1 MSRIGRLPIPL
12 DGIEVKIAGNSVSV
26 KGKRG
31 EDKYPLPEGITAKV
45 DGAFLHIGRADDSQ
59 DQRRLHGVTRAEIN
73 NRVLGVSRGHTITL
87 IVQGKGYSAEVKP
100 AAIDMQIGFSHRV
113 VAAIPAGLVVVVK
126 PGQNEFS
133 MTITGNDKHLV
144 GVFASTLYKL
154 RKVEPYNLIGF
165 RYSDQQVKRK
175 AAKSVVS

>member
-12 DGIEVKIAGNSVSV
+12 EGVEAKISDSSVSF

-31 EDKYPLPEGITAKV
+31 TVSYPLPEGVTAKIEE
-45 DGAFLHIGRADDSQ
+45 GFLHIGRADDSQ
-59 DQRRLHGVTRAEIN
+59 EQRRLHGVTRAEMN
-73 NRVLGVSRGHTITL
+73 NRVLGVSRGHTKIL

-100 AAIDMQIGFSHRV
+100 KALDMQIGFSHRV
-113 VAAIPAGLVVVVK
+113 VAEIPAGLKIEVK
-126 PGQNEFS
+126 PGQNEFTL
-133 MTITGNDKHLV
+133 TITGNDKHLV
-144 GVFASTLYKL
+144 GAFASTLYRL

-175 AAKSVVS
+175 AAKSIVT